1 MQYQERAAYKLSDLD
16 RTPSSP
22 TLNTC
27 DLNGFKKQRTE
38 KARKH
43 IKVLFLLHWDS
54 DFQIK

>member
-43 IKVLFLLHWDS
+43 IKVLFLLH
-54 DFQIK
+54 